1 MTAIDTV
8 AIVGAGLVGQGW
20 AIVFARAGKTV
31 RLFDARDDAEAQIRP
46 QIVAALAEMQ
56 AAGLCD
62 APDDWL
68 ARMSFA
74 KTLEEAVGVADY
86 VQESTFERIDV
97 KREISAAISA
107 VLLLAAGVALVFA
120 AISVPYQD
128 SWYGRWSRSKG
139 IEAVVEL
146 NRTSLAFF
154 RWELSNV
161 YGPDNEDILLT
172 KNQNNIFKKNLE
184 KVDLGLNFFYIFFL
198 YIILI

>member
-1 MTAIDTV
+1 MAAIDTV

-31 RLFDARDDAEAQIRP
+31 RIFDARDDAEAQIRP

-74 KTLEEAVGVADY
+74 KTLGDAVGAADY

-107 VLLLAAGVALVFA
+107 VLPEH
-120 AISVPYQD
+120 AICGS
-128 SWYGRWSRSKG
+128 S
-139 IEAVVEL
+139 
-146 NRTSLAFF
+146 TSGF
-154 RWELSNV
+154 
-161 YGPDNEDILLT
+161 P
-172 KNQNNIFKKNLE
+172 
-184 KVDLGLNFFYIFFL
+184 
-198 YIILI
+198 